1 MTTIRSRRRGAAAVE
16 LAVSMIF
23 LVPLIMY
30 MFFLQDMLVMKLNG
44 QEAAIQAVWDY
55 SVLDM
60 SGQNVSYYD
69 NGGSGQVGKMNRFTY
84 CDHTAAYDSY
94 SVTQDCS
101 ENESVKHHKAMAA
114 HECWVGQDH
123 GTYGGQVKCYRQGEP
138 LGTAGVPAGAK
149 GNAQGG
155 LVQCHSR
162 LGIMNYYLPN
172 KFLTTFRK
180 GDGFSMN
187 TDASGKAKRRMDSR
201 WAVGN
206 GGGAGSTTALPG
218 GGGQDQA
225 HNDRK
230 NNLEENGNTSLG
242 SNYWR
247 LNWTENW
254 MLVDAWALGLEGGD
268 QDAASI
274 DPNSPSGP
282 LYDRIQAAYPGFS
295 TAMAIAYGGQ
305 LASDSMLSPAALVDG
320 LGDNLMSAQAAFKA
334 KDQPQQFNNSHWAA
348 QGGDQRVQNTYTN
361 RQDGYFG
368 FNQ

>member
-1 MTTIRSRRRGAAAVE
+1 MTTKRSRRGAAAVE
-16 LAVSMIF
+16 MAVSMIF

-30 MFFLQDMLVMKLNG
+30 MFFLQDMLAMKLNG

-60 SGQNVSYYD
+60 SGQQVSYFD
-69 NGGSGQVGKMNRFTY
+69 GSGGSSQVGKMNRWTY
-84 CDHTAAYDSY
+84 CDHSSAYDSY
-94 SVTQDCS
+94 DVQHDC
-101 ENESVKHHKAMAA
+101 NDQGHHKPMSA
-114 HECWVGQDH
+114 HECWVGTDP
-123 GTYGGQVKCYRQGEP
+123 GKYGGQVRCSNQGEP
-138 LGTAGVPAGAK
+138 LGTASVPAGAK

-155 LVQCHSR
+155 VVECRSR

-187 TDASGKAKRRMDSR
+187 TDASGTQKQRFQSR
-201 WAVGN
+201 WATGN
-206 GGGAGSTTALPG
+206 GGGSGSTTALPG
-218 GGGQDQA
+218 GGGQDNA
-225 HNDRK
+225 HGDK
-230 NNLEENGNTSLG
+230 DQLHPAGEESNG

-247 LNWTENW
+247 LNWTYNQ

-282 LYDRIQAAYPGFS
+282 LYDRVQAAYPGAAFG
-295 TAMAIAYGGQ
+295 AMAMAYGGQ
-305 LASDSMLSPAALVDG
+305 LVSDSMLNPIALLDG
-320 LGDNLMSAQAAFKA
+320 QGDNLMSAQAAFKA

-348 QGGDQRVQNTYTN
+348 QGGDQRVQQTYNN